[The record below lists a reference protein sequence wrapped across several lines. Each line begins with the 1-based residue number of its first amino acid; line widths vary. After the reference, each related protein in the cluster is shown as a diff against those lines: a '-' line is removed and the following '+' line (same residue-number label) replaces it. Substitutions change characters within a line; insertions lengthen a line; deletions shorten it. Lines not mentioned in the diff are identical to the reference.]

1 MGYNGI
7 NSACIRRCAVGSALR
22 APGSSPALEVWA
34 IEKKYLDWSD
44 VERLVDRLLE
54 QINIDDFDALL
65 VITRGGMV
73 PACLISEKTGMRN
86 ILVAAVMFYTG
97 VGETLD
103 RPTFLQFPPDPYLK
117 GKRVLVVHDV
127 WDSGRTV
134 MAVKRRVEDAGGH
147 PAVAVMHYKPKN
159 SVVPDRPDFFAEETD
174 AR

>member
-1 MGYNGI
+1 MG
-7 NSACIRRCAVGSALR
+7 V
-22 APGSSPALEVWA
+22 EV
-34 IEKKYLDWSD
+34 IGQPVKKYLTWQD
-44 VERLVDRLLE
+44 VEQLVDRLLQ
-54 QINIDDFDALL
+54 QIRIDEFDALL

-117 GKRVLVVHDV
+117 GKRVLVVDDV

-134 MAVKRRVEDAGGH
+134 ASVKHRVEEAGGR
-147 PAVAVMHYKPKN
+147 PAVAVMHYKPQR
-159 SVVPDRPDFFAEETD
+159 SVVPGKPDFYAEETD
-174 AR
+174 DWIVYPWDPEAER

>member
-1 MGYNGI
+1 M
-7 NSACIRRCAVGSALR
+7 
-22 APGSSPALEVWA
+22 
-34 IEKKYLDWSD
+34 
-44 VERLVDRLLE
+44 ERLVDRLLE
-54 QINIDDFDALL
+54 QIRIEDFDALL

-117 GKRVLVVHDV
+117 GKRVLVVDDV

-134 MAVKRRVEDAGGH
+134 MAVKHRVEEAGGY

-174 AR
+174 EWIVYPWDPESER